1 MIPILG
7 FNGRLEL
14 ENFDKNGVPNPHE
27 AASYHGHQAHH
38 AASACA
44 AAAVAVA
51 GLAPNLVDSSDLSNE
66 LWLHASANGPNG
78 PDFEAAVNAAAAAG
92 YAKEHHP
99 HQGSAASAASAAASN
114 YYHPYEANQALNLTE
129 YSPHGDMVPYGPDP
143 MVVDHQHYEFYE
155 QPPIEPFGYYDYV
168 TT

>member
-78 PDFEAAVNAAAAAG
+78 PDFEAAVNAAAVAG

-99 HQGSAASAASAAASN
+99 HQGSAASAASAVASN
-114 YYHPYEANQALNLTE
+114 FYHPYEAGIFKNYLVVFSGLYRKLPVLSSPGFHFSGYIVYYRLEHLNKI
-129 YSPHGDMVPYGPDP
+129 S
-143 MVVDHQHYEFYE
+143 
-155 QPPIEPFGYYDYV
+155 
-168 TT
+168 